1 MRKAIA
7 SAGLAA
13 LLSMG
18 IGTAAVAQ
26 TDPVEDVQAQA
37 EETADDSD
45 SGNWGLLGLGGLL
58 GLAGLARR
66 GGGGRSSSAPRG
78 GSASR
83 APRGG
88 YTTDWS
94 SR

>member
-7 SAGLAA
+7 SVGLAA

-18 IGTAAVAQ
+18 MGTTAAVAQ
-26 TDPVEDVQAQA
+26 TNAVAAQA
-37 EETADDSD
+37 EAEETTNDDDDS
-45 SGNWGLLGLGGLL
+45 SKLGLVGLLGLL

-66 GGGGRSSSAPRG
+66 GGGRSAPARG
-78 GSASR
+78 GR

-88 YTTDWS
+88 YNTDWS